1 MRNSSG
7 AVSLTRGRQIAKLE
21 RGVKGKIKIRRMGVI
36 YVAAAAAFLYGC
48 ATSRKT
54 AVQPS
59 GAPVQLQTAT
69 KAQLIAEYNRQAD
82 AVTSVNAAV
91 TMKLT
96 AGAAYTGFIEEYH
109 EIKGF
114 ILAEKPSEIRV
125 IGQAPV
131 VGTNIFDMTSDGK
144 TFRIF
149 IPSKSEF
156 VTGPASLER
165 PAAKPIENL
174 RPQHL
179 LDAIFWHAIPTE
191 APVLMEE
198 AEGTNGAGGRYYVL
212 TVIRAARR
220 ADSADWEIASKI
232 WFDRA
237 DLDVSRVE
245 IYEVGGAL
253 GSDAR
258 YSRWDTFGAE
268 KYPREISLERPAGN
282 YELQIAIQKLTLDEP
297 IDAGRFVLEQP
308 PGTKLVR
315 EGEGGGTSEKAPA
328 GDPGG
333 AKEPQP

>member
-1 MRNSSG
+1 MN
-7 AVSLTRGRQIAKLE
+7 
-21 RGVKGKIKIRRMGVI
+21 GKTKIRRMGVI
-36 YVAAAAAFLYGC
+36 SAAVAGAFLCGC

-54 AVQPS
+54 VVQPS

-69 KAQLIAEYNRQAD
+69 KDQLIAEYNRQAE
-82 AVTSVNAAV
+82 AVTSVNATV

-125 IGQAPV
+125 IGQAPL

-156 VTGPASLER
+156 VTGPANLER

-179 LDAIFWHAIPTE
+179 LDAIFWQAIPAG
-191 APVLMEE
+191 APVLLEE
-198 AEGTNGAGGRYYVL
+198 AEGANGAAARYYVL
-212 TVIRAARR
+212 TVVRVTGAG
-220 ADSADWEIASKI
+220 DSAGWEIASKI
-232 WFDRA
+232 WFDRGN
-237 DLDVSRVE
+237 LDVSRVE
-245 IYEVGGAL
+245 MYEPAGVL
-253 GSDAR
+253 GSDTR

-268 KYPREISLERPAGN
+268 KYPREISLARPASN

-297 IDAGRFVLEQP
+297 IDAGHFVLEQP

-315 EGEGGGTSEKAPA
+315 EGEDAPA

>member
-1 MRNSSG
+1 MNG
-7 AVSLTRGRQIAKLE
+7 T
-21 RGVKGKIKIRRMGVI
+21 IKIRRMGVI
-36 YVAAAAAFLYGC
+36 SVAAAAAFLCGC

-59 GAPVQLQTAT
+59 GAPVALQTAT
-69 KAQLIAEYNRQAD
+69 KEQLIAEYNRQAE

-131 VGTNIFDMTSDGK
+131 VGTNIFDMTSDGE

-156 VTGPASLER
+156 VTGPANLER

-179 LDAIFWHAIPTE
+179 LDAIFWHAIPAE

-198 AEGTNGAGGRYYVL
+198 AEGADGAAARYYVL
-212 TVIRAARR
+212 TVVRVTGAG
-220 ADSADWEIASKI
+220 DSAGWEIASKI
-232 WFDRA
+232 WFDRGN
-237 DLDVSRVE
+237 LDVSRVE
-245 IYEVGGAL
+245 MYEPGGVL

-258 YSRWDTFGAE
+258 YSRWDTFGAG
-268 KYPREISLERPAGN
+268 KYPREISLVRPASN
-282 YELQIAIQKLTLDEP
+282 YELQIEVQKLTLDEP
-297 IDAGRFVLEQP
+297 IDAGHFVLEQP

-315 EGEGGGTSEKAPA
+315 EGEDAPA

-333 AKEPQP
+333 AKGPQP

>member
-1 MRNSSG
+1 M
-7 AVSLTRGRQIAKLE
+7 TRGRRIAKLE
-21 RGVKGKIKIRRMGVI
+21 RGMKGKTKIRRMGVI
-36 YVAAAAAFLYGC
+36 SVAAAMAFLCGC

-69 KAQLIAEYNRQAD
+69 KDQLIAEYNRHAE

-144 TFRIF
+144 TFQIF

-156 VTGPASLER
+156 VTGPANLER

-179 LDAIFWHAIPTE
+179 LDAIFWQAIPAE

-198 AEGTNGAGGRYYVL
+198 AEEASEAARYYVL
-212 TVIRAARR
+212 TVVRVTGAG
-220 ADSADWEIASKI
+220 DSAGWEIASKI
-232 WFDRA
+232 WFDRGN
-237 DLDVSRVE
+237 LDVSRVE
-245 IYEVGGAL
+245 MYEPGGVL

-258 YSRWDTFGAE
+258 YSHWDTFGAE
-268 KYPREISLERPAGN
+268 KYPREISLVRPASN

-297 IDAGRFVLEQP
+297 IDAGHFVLEQP

-315 EGEGGGTSEKAPA
+315 EGEGGDTSEKAPA
-328 GDPGG
+328 GAPGG